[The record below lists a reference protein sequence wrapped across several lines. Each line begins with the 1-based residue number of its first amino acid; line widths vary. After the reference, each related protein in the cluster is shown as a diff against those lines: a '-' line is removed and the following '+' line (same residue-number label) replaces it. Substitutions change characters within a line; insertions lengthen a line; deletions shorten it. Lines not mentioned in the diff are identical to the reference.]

1 MPTIIDRKENIEHT
15 RGDVLPLNISTTN
28 DDGTDYIFKV
38 GDVVRFTIYKTGDC
52 SCVELQKDV
61 VVEEETTEVLID
73 LTKED
78 TKLGE
83 LINEPVVYN
92 YEVELNPD
100 TRPQTIIGYTVKNGA
115 KLFTLT
121 PEADDKND

>member
-1 MPTIIDRKENIEHT
+1 MPTIFDKKGNIEHT
-15 RGDVLPLNISTTN
+15 RGDILPLAISTTN
-28 DDGTDYIFKV
+28 DDGTDYIFKE
-38 GDVVRFTIYKTGDC
+38 GDVVRFTIYKQGDC
-52 SCVELQKDV
+52 GCVELQKDV

-78 TKLGE
+78 TRIGE
-83 LINEPVVYN
+83 LISEPVTYN

-100 TRPQTIIGYTVKNGA
+100 TRPQTIIGYTVKNGP

>member
-1 MPTIIDRKENIEHT
+1 MPTIIDEKGNIEHT
-15 RGDVLPLNISTTN
+15 RGDILPLSVTALNE
-28 DDGTDYIFKV
+28 DGTDYIFKI
-38 GDVVRFTIYKTGDC
+38 GDVVRFTIYRKKDC

-61 VVEEETTEVLID
+61 VVDEQKKEVYID
-73 LTKED
+73 LTSED
-78 TKLGE
+78 TTIGE
-83 LINEPVVYN
+83 LISKPAIYN

-100 TRPQTIIGYTVKNGA
+100 TAPQTIIGYTVADGP